1 MDRDVSCM
9 FSRTW
14 DYELKNAC
22 RHLFANSRQCE
33 AEEICLSG
41 ADHRLYFSAGYTL
54 IQVLKSLATFEP
66 EDLEAAMHC
75 CADSLIITQLLR
87 KKEGS
92 MLLRFARG
100 APTVA
105 HIKSMSV
112 VQRHAELVFAECTLM
127 KVRSPSE
134 YSCCCV

>member
-1 MDRDVSCM
+1 
-9 FSRTW
+9 
-14 DYELKNAC
+14 
-22 RHLFANSRQCE
+22 
-33 AEEICLSG
+33 
-41 ADHRLYFSAGYTL
+41 
-54 IQVLKSLATFEP
+54 
-66 EDLEAAMHC
+66 MHC

-105 HIKSMSV
+105 HIKSMNV

-127 KVRSPSE
+127 KASSTIVFCR
-134 YSCCCV
+134 CDF